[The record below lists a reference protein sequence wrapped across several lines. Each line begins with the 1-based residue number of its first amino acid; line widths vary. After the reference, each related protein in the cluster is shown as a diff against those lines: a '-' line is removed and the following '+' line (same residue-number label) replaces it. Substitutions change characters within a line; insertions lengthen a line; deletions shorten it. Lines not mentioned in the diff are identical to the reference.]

1 MVVALGNGLAKLG
14 NSQGGCVVSVS
25 VGERFL
31 AGPDDDLGGF
41 EVGFPHLEVDDL
53 PAHNL

>member
-1 MVVALGNGLAKLG
+1 MVVALGNGLAKLW